1 VFYFSKS
8 GQLTMVNRT
17 TTTSWTAPYVILR
30 DDIPKAGN
38 LVGLDTFIYG
48 GNGKSAVRVVYASV
62 QSGVRLI
69 GVNNSGR
76 FGDGFW
82 TGQSDTSFA
91 SGNTTDPD
99 SGIGANFYAS
109 TLQIFT
115 RNNATGALNQFYTVF
130 NMTSGAGDPSRKFF
144 PFPLI
149 RSLNPRRLRNRRETL
164 QTPH

>member
-1 VFYFSKS
+1 
-8 GQLTMVNRT
+8 MVNRT
-17 TTTSWTAPYVILR
+17 TTSSWTAPYVILR
-30 DDIPKAGN
+30 DDVPKAGN
-38 LVGLDTFIYG
+38 LVGLDTFIFG
-48 GNGKSAVRVVYASV
+48 GNGKSAVRIIYASA

-109 TLQIFT
+109 SLQVFT
-115 RNNATGALNQFYTVF
+115 RNNATGALNQFYTAF
-130 NMTSGAGDPSRKFF
+130 NMTSGAGDPSRKSF
-144 PFPLI
+144 PFPPI
-149 RSLNPRRLRNRRETL
+149 RSLNPQHTRKPRNPTA
-164 QTPH
+164 TH